1 MEGCIMLKRM
11 AKLFQETFHQ
21 WGEDNATRLAAA
33 LAYYTIFSIGP
44 LLVIVIAVAGLI
56 GGREAAQTQA
66 MAQVQALLGVQGRQF
81 IQGMLESA
89 SHTSTGLTATIIG
102 FITLSFGALG
112 AFNELQNSFDTIWGV
127 KPRPI
132 KKFTE
137 RIKRFAVNRLLSFSL
152 VLGIGFLLLASL
164 VVSAILTAFGEYL
177 SNIWSV
183 PGIWLKALN
192 FLISFGIIMLLF
204 AMIFKLLPDVK
215 IAWKDVWLGAGIT
228 SVLFNLGKFLIGFY
242 LGHSNVSSTFGAAG
256 SLAILLIW
264 IYYSAQILFFGAE
277 FTKVYINQ
285 YGSNVKLEAD
295 TVRITEKER
304 AKQEISHPETI
315 EKIR

>member
-1 MEGCIMLKRM
+1 MLKDIG
-11 AKLFQETFHQ
+11 KLFQETIRQ

-33 LAYYTIFSIGP
+33 LAYYTTFSIGP
-44 LLVIVIAVAGLI
+44 VLILVIAIAGLV

-66 MAQVQALLGVQGRQF
+66 MDQVQALLGVQGKQF
-81 IQGMLESA
+81 IQGMIESA
-89 SHTSTGLTATIIG
+89 SHKSTGLTATIIG
-102 FITLSFGALG
+102 FITLLFGSLG
-112 AFNELQNSFDTIWGV
+112 AFNELQNSLDMIWGV

-164 VVSAILTAFGEYL
+164 VLSAILTAFGEYL
-177 SNIWSV
+177 SDIWSV
-183 PGIWLKALN
+183 PSIWLQALN
-192 FLISFGIIMLLF
+192 FVISFGIITLLF
-204 AMIFKLLPDVK
+204 ATIFKILPDVK
-215 IAWKDVWLGAGIT
+215 IAWRDVWLGAIIT

-277 FTKVYINQ
+277 FTKVYISQ
-285 YGSNVKLEAD
+285 YGSKVKLEAD
-295 TVRITEKER
+295 TVRISEKER
-304 AKQEISHPETI
+304 AKLGISQHESI
-315 EKIR
+315 EKTR

>member
-1 MEGCIMLKRM
+1 MTMLKRA
-11 AKLFQETFHQ
+11 AKLLQETFRQ

-44 LLVIVIAVAGLI
+44 LLIIVIAIAGLL

-66 MAQVQALLGVQGRQF
+66 MGQVQALLGVQGRQF
-81 IQGMLESA
+81 IQSMIESA
-89 SHTSTGLTATIIG
+89 SHKSTGLTATIIG

-112 AFNELQNSFDTIWGV
+112 AFNELQSSLDTIWGV
-127 KPRPI
+127 KLRPI

-152 VLGIGFLLLASL
+152 VLAIGFLLLASL
-164 VVSAILTAFGEYL
+164 VVSAILSAFGAYL
-177 SNIWSV
+177 SEIWSI
-183 PGIWLKALN
+183 PGTWLKVLN
-192 FLISFGIIMLLF
+192 FVISFGITTFLF

-215 IAWKDVWLGAGIT
+215 IAWKDVWLGAAVT

-242 LGHSNVSSTFGAAG
+242 LGHSNVNNMFGAAG

-277 FTKVYINQ
+277 FTKVYIEQ
-285 YGSNVKLEAD
+285 YGSKVKLEAD
-295 TVRITEKER
+295 TVKVTEKER
-304 AKQEISHPETI
+304 VKQGRPSTTP
-315 EKIR
+315 